1 MPNPD
6 ELTADINAWK
16 NGDPLALD
24 RFAPL
29 VYDELRRLARGHMRA
44 ENPGHTLQPT
54 ALVNEAFLRLANVR
68 LDYADRKHFLGMA
81 SHVMRCVLVDHAR
94 GRRSQKRGGSHQRV
108 TLDDAKLAADLPAAE
123 ILDVDRALEQL
134 GEQEPRLVR
143 LIELVY
149 FGGLTAEEVAEV
161 LGTSRSQLFE
171 DLRFAKA
178 WLKLALSEL
187 QPTDS

>member
-1 MPNPD
+1 MPSPD

-16 NGDPLALD
+16 NGDPRALD

-29 VYDELRRLARGHMRA
+29 VYEELRRLARSQMRA

-68 LDYADRKHFLGMA
+68 LDYADRKHFLAMA

-94 GRRSQKRGGSHQRV
+94 GRRSQKRGGARQRV
-108 TLDDAKLAADLPAAE
+108 TLDDAKLATNLPSVE

-134 GEQEPRLVR
+134 GRQEPRLVQ
-143 LIELVY
+143 LVELVY
-149 FGGLTAEEVAEV
+149 FGGLTVEEVSEV
-161 LGTSRSQLFE
+161 LDTSRSQLFE

-178 WLKLALSEL
+178 WLKLALSEM
-187 QPTDS
+187 QSTS